1 MTRTLP
7 LTPNVRRRI
16 AKSVG
21 LGMTGLLLVL
31 GACTDLNYAAP
42 AFRTSQTGHENKV
55 ERLVWPHAIS
65 FKARQDDLDAKQ
77 KSELADA
84 IETAGGA
91 EAIHVRIAPP
101 ATAKGGVSK
110 QAAAQRERIVLA
122 LRKLGVAANR
132 IETDDTT
139 PPLKGTFALSLERYV
154 VTPPACPDWTD
165 PLGQTDAR
173 QVASNW
179 GCATNTNLGL
189 MAADPRD
196 LVTGRSFGPEQ
207 GSHATNAVDR
217 YRQDKVY
224 APSQQGTGAKAGG
237 GG

>member
-1 MTRTLP
+1 MK
-7 LTPNVRRRI
+7 RRL
-16 AKSVG
+16 AKAVG
-21 LGMTGLLLVL
+21 VGMTGLLLVL
-31 GACTDLNYAAP
+31 GGCADLNYAAP
-42 AFRTSQTGHENKV
+42 NFRTASTGHENKI

-65 FKARQDDLDAKQ
+65 FKSRQGDLDAKQ
-77 KSELADA
+77 RTELAQA
-84 IETAGGA
+84 VETAGGP

-101 ATAKGGVSK
+101 VAGKGGVSK
-110 QAAAQRERIVLA
+110 ETAAQRERIVMA

-179 GCATNTNLGL
+179 GCATNSNLGL

-196 LVTGRSFGPEQ
+196 LVIGRTTGPEQ
-207 GSHATNAVDR
+207 GSHAVNAVDR

-224 APSQQGTGAKAGG
+224 EPSTEGTGAKAGG